1 MVTEVYKQARSVAGC
16 FQVVEDLCSMFVCD
30 LGDRLQFDD
39 DLIETN
45 QVGLVGLSQRL
56 AFVGQLQF
64 WLRDVGN

>member
-1 MVTEVYKQARSVAGC
+1 
-16 FQVVEDLCSMFVCD
+16 MFVCD